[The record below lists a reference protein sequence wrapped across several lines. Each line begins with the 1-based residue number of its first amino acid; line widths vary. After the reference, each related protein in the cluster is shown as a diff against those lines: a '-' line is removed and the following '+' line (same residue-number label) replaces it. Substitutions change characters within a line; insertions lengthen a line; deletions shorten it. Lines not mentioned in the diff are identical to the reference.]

1 MVRRRQVTYSK
12 HSTHAARSAHARG
25 SRAFRTYDTS
35 YINPRSKVP
44 QGPTLIAIVVAVVA
58 AIVLLIAVPSCSRGC
73 SSTDLVQPGTT
84 VEVTVPDGASAQQI
98 GQSLVD
104 AKLIANAGSFTD
116 AVKASDA
123 ASQLKPG
130 DYQIEGGTSAADI
143 VSMLVA
149 GPSSNSLVIP
159 EGYTVSRTADAV
171 EKATDGA
178 VTADDFKAAAGNASA
193 YADAYPFVADAYN
206 NSLEGFLFPK
216 TYTLPKD
223 ATADSIVRMMLDQ
236 YAQEV
241 ATLDYS
247 YAASKGLSAYDVLKL
262 ASVVER
268 ESDSH
273 TRADV
278 ASVFY
283 NRLAGNTALQS
294 DATIAYVVGH
304 DPTHSDLSVDSPYNT
319 YQHKGLPAGPIC
331 SPGLESLQA
340 TCQPN
345 QTDYLYF
352 YFTKNDDGTL
362 NYYFSKTYD
371 EHLQAIKG
379 ASSNA
384 SAAGDGGDTGSNG
397 TQSSNGSGDGQ
408 QTGAGN

>member
-44 QGPTLIAIVVAVVA
+44 SGPALIALVVAAVV

-73 SSTDLVQPGTT
+73 SSADLVQPGTT
-84 VEVTVPDGASAQQI
+84 VEITVPDGASAQQI

-104 AKLIANAGSFTD
+104 AKLIASASDFTD
-116 AVKASDA
+116 AVKSSNAS
-123 ASQLKPG
+123 SQLKPG
-130 DYQIEGGTSAADI
+130 DYQIEGGTSASDI
-143 VSMLVA
+143 VNMLVS
-149 GPSSNSLVIP
+149 GPATDTLSVP
-159 EGYTVSRTADAV
+159 EGYTVARTADAV

-178 VTADDFKAAAGNASA
+178 VTADDFKAAASNASA
-193 YADAYPFVADAYN
+193 YADDYPFVADAYN

-223 ATADSIVRMMLDQ
+223 ATADSIIRMMLDQ
-236 YAQEV
+236 YQQEV
-241 ATLDYS
+241 ASLDYS

-268 ESDSH
+268 ESDAN

-283 NRLAGNTALQS
+283 NRLAGNMALQS

-304 DPTHSDLSVDSPYNT
+304 DPTHDDLSVDSPYNT

-331 SPGLESLQA
+331 SPGLDSLQA
-340 TCQPN
+340 ACQPN

-379 ASSNA
+379 STSSSSSSSDDGSDND
-384 SAAGDGGDTGSNG
+384 GDAQQDGSTN
-397 TQSSNGSGDGQ
+397 
-408 QTGAGN
+408 

>member
-25 SRAFRTYDTS
+25 SREFRTYDTS

-44 QGPTLIAIVVAVVA
+44 QGPTLIAIVIAVVM

-98 GQSLVD
+98 GQALVD
-104 AKLIANAGSFTD
+104 AKLIANASEFTD
-116 AVKASDA
+116 AVKSSDA

-143 VSMLVA
+143 VSMLVS
-149 GPSSNSLVIP
+149 GPSANTLVVP

-178 VTADDFKAAAGNASA
+178 VTADDFKAAAANASA
-193 YADAYPFVADAYN
+193 YADDYPFVADAYN

-236 YAQEV
+236 YEQEV
-241 ATLDYS
+241 QNLDYS
-247 YAASKGLSAYDVLKL
+247 YAESQGLSAYDVLKL

-268 ESDSH
+268 ESDAN

-283 NRLAGNTALQS
+283 NRLAANTALQS

-304 DPTHSDLSVDSPYNT
+304 DPTHDDLSVDSPYNT

-331 SPGLESLQA
+331 SPGLDSLQA
-340 TCQPN
+340 ACQPN

-352 YFTKNDDGTL
+352 YFTKNDDGSL

-371 EHLQAIKG
+371 EHLQAIKS
-379 ASSNA
+379 ASSSSSSSDKSSESSGDAA
-384 SAAGDGGDTGSNG
+384 SSD
-397 TQSSNGSGDGQ
+397 NGSDGQ
-408 QTGAGN
+408 QDGSNN

>member
-25 SRAFRTYDTS
+25 SREFRTYDTS

-44 QGPTLIAIVVAVVA
+44 QGPTLIAIVIAVVM

-98 GQSLVD
+98 GQALVD
-104 AKLIANAGSFTD
+104 AKLIANASDFTD
-116 AVKASDA
+116 AVKSSDA

-130 DYQIEGGTSAADI
+130 DYQIDGGTSAADI
-143 VSMLVA
+143 VSMLVS
-149 GPSSNSLVIP
+149 GPSANTLVVP

-178 VTADDFKAAAGNASA
+178 VTADDFKAAAANASA
-193 YADAYPFVADAYN
+193 YADDYPFVADAYN

-236 YAQEV
+236 YEQEV
-241 ATLDYS
+241 QSLDYS
-247 YAASKGLSAYDVLKL
+247 YAESQGLSAYDVLKL

-268 ESDSH
+268 ESDAN

-283 NRLAGNTALQS
+283 NRLAANTALQS

-304 DPTHSDLSVDSPYNT
+304 DPTHDDLSVDSPYNT

-331 SPGLESLQA
+331 SPGLDSLQA

-352 YFTKNDDGTL
+352 YFTKNDDGSL

-371 EHLQAIKG
+371 EHLQAIKS
-379 ASSNA
+379 ASSSSSSSDKSSESSGDAA
-384 SAAGDGGDTGSNG
+384 SSD
-397 TQSSNGSGDGQ
+397 NGSDGQ
-408 QTGAGN
+408 QDGSNN

>member
-25 SRAFRTYDTS
+25 SREFRTYDTS

-44 QGPTLIAIVVAVVA
+44 QGPTLIAIVIAVVM

-98 GQSLVD
+98 GQALVD
-104 AKLIANAGSFTD
+104 AKLIANASDFTD
-116 AVKASDA
+116 AVKSSDA

-130 DYQIEGGTSAADI
+130 DYQIDGGTSAADI
-143 VSMLVA
+143 VSMLVS
-149 GPSSNSLVIP
+149 GPSTNTLVVP

-178 VTADDFKAAAGNASA
+178 VTADDFKAAAANASA
-193 YADAYPFVADAYN
+193 YADDYPFVADAYN

-236 YAQEV
+236 YEQEV
-241 ATLDYS
+241 QNLDYS
-247 YAASKGLSAYDVLKL
+247 YAESQGLSAYDVLKL

-268 ESDSH
+268 ESDAN

-283 NRLAGNTALQS
+283 NRLAANTALQS

-304 DPTHSDLSVDSPYNT
+304 DPTHDDLSVDSPYNT

-331 SPGLESLQA
+331 SPGLDSLQA
-340 TCQPN
+340 ACQPN

-352 YFTKNDDGTL
+352 YFTKNDDGSL

-371 EHLQAIKG
+371 EHLQAIKS
-379 ASSNA
+379 ASSSSSSSDKSSESSGDA
-384 SAAGDGGDTGSNG
+384 S
-397 TQSSNGSGDGQ
+397 SSDNGSDGQ
-408 QTGAGN
+408 QDGSNN

>member
-25 SRAFRTYDTS
+25 SREFRTYDTS

-44 QGPTLIAIVVAVVA
+44 QGPTLIAIVIAVVM

-98 GQSLVD
+98 GQALVD
-104 AKLIANAGSFTD
+104 AKLIASASEFTD
-116 AVKASDA
+116 AVKSSDA

-130 DYQIEGGTSAADI
+130 DYQIDGGTSAADI
-143 VSMLVA
+143 VSMLVS
-149 GPSSNSLVIP
+149 GPSANTLVVP

-178 VTADDFKAAAGNASA
+178 VTADDFKAAAANASA
-193 YADAYPFVADAYN
+193 YADDYPFVADAYN

-236 YAQEV
+236 YEQEV
-241 ATLDYS
+241 QSLDYS
-247 YAASKGLSAYDVLKL
+247 YAESQGLSAYDVLKL

-268 ESDSH
+268 ESDAN

-283 NRLAGNTALQS
+283 NRLAANTALQS

-304 DPTHSDLSVDSPYNT
+304 DPTHDDLSVDSPYNT

-331 SPGLESLQA
+331 SPGLDSLQA

-352 YFTKNDDGTL
+352 YFTKNDDGSL

-371 EHLQAIKG
+371 EHLQAIKS
-379 ASSNA
+379 ASSSSSSSDKSSESSGDAA
-384 SAAGDGGDTGSNG
+384 SSD
-397 TQSSNGSGDGQ
+397 NGSDGQ
-408 QTGAGN
+408 QDGSNN

>member
-25 SRAFRTYDTS
+25 SREFRPYDTS

-44 QGPTLIAIVVAVVA
+44 QGPTLIAIVIAVVM

-98 GQSLVD
+98 GQALVD
-104 AKLIANAGSFTD
+104 AKLIASASEFTD
-116 AVKASDA
+116 AVKSSDA

-130 DYQIEGGTSAADI
+130 DYQIDGGTSAADI
-143 VSMLVA
+143 VSMLVS
-149 GPSSNSLVIP
+149 GPSANTLVVP

-178 VTADDFKAAAGNASA
+178 VTADDFKAAAANASA
-193 YADAYPFVADAYN
+193 YADDYPFVADAYN

-236 YAQEV
+236 YEQEV
-241 ATLDYS
+241 QSLDYS
-247 YAASKGLSAYDVLKL
+247 YAESQGLSAYDVLKL

-268 ESDSH
+268 ESDAN

-283 NRLAGNTALQS
+283 NRLAANTALQS

-304 DPTHSDLSVDSPYNT
+304 DPTHDDLSVDSPYNT

-331 SPGLESLQA
+331 SPGLDSLQA

-352 YFTKNDDGTL
+352 YFTKNDDGSL

-371 EHLQAIKG
+371 EHLQAIKS
-379 ASSNA
+379 ASSSSSSSDKSSESSGDAA
-384 SAAGDGGDTGSNG
+384 SSD
-397 TQSSNGSGDGQ
+397 NGSDGQ
-408 QTGAGN
+408 QDGSNN

>member
-25 SRAFRTYDTS
+25 SREFRTYDTS

-44 QGPTLIAIVVAVVA
+44 QGPTLIAIVIAVVM

-98 GQSLVD
+98 GQALVD
-104 AKLIANAGSFTD
+104 AKLIANASDFTD
-116 AVKASDA
+116 AVKSSDA

-143 VSMLVA
+143 VSMLVS
-149 GPSSNSLVIP
+149 GPSTNTLVVP

-178 VTADDFKAAAGNASA
+178 VTADDFKAAAANASA
-193 YADAYPFVADAYN
+193 YADDYPFVADAYN

-236 YAQEV
+236 YEQEV
-241 ATLDYS
+241 QNLDYS
-247 YAASKGLSAYDVLKL
+247 YAESQGLSAYDVLKL

-268 ESDSH
+268 ESDAN

-283 NRLAGNTALQS
+283 NRLAANTALQS

-304 DPTHSDLSVDSPYNT
+304 DPTHDDLSVDSPYNT

-331 SPGLESLQA
+331 SPGLDSLQA
-340 TCQPN
+340 ACQPN

-352 YFTKNDDGTL
+352 YFTKNDDGSL

-371 EHLQAIKG
+371 EHLQAIKS
-379 ASSNA
+379 ASSSSSSSDKSSESSGDAA
-384 SAAGDGGDTGSNG
+384 SSD
-397 TQSSNGSGDGQ
+397 NGSDGQ
-408 QTGAGN
+408 QDGSNN

>member
-25 SRAFRTYDTS
+25 SREFRTYDTS

-44 QGPTLIAIVVAVVA
+44 QGPTLIAIVIAVVM

-98 GQSLVD
+98 GQALVD
-104 AKLIANAGSFTD
+104 AKLIANASDFTD
-116 AVKASDA
+116 AVKSSDA

-130 DYQIEGGTSAADI
+130 DYRIEGGTSAADI
-143 VSMLVA
+143 VSMLVS
-149 GPSSNSLVIP
+149 GPSTNTLVVP

-178 VTADDFKAAAGNASA
+178 VTADDFKAAAANASA
-193 YADAYPFVADAYN
+193 YADDYPFVADAYN

-236 YAQEV
+236 YEQEV
-241 ATLDYS
+241 QSLDYS
-247 YAASKGLSAYDVLKL
+247 YAESQGLSAYDVLKL

-268 ESDSH
+268 ESDAN

-283 NRLAGNTALQS
+283 NRLAANTALQS

-304 DPTHSDLSVDSPYNT
+304 DPTHDDLSVDSPYNT

-331 SPGLESLQA
+331 SPGLDSLQA

-352 YFTKNDDGTL
+352 YFTKNDDGSL

-371 EHLQAIKG
+371 EHLQAIKS
-379 ASSNA
+379 ASSSSSSSDKSSESSGDAA
-384 SAAGDGGDTGSNG
+384 SSD
-397 TQSSNGSGDGQ
+397 NGSDGQ
-408 QTGAGN
+408 QDGSNN

>member
-25 SRAFRTYDTS
+25 SREFRTYDTS

-44 QGPTLIAIVVAVVA
+44 QGPTLIAIVIAVVM

-98 GQSLVD
+98 GQALVD
-104 AKLIANAGSFTD
+104 AKLIANASDFTD
-116 AVKASDA
+116 AVKSSDA

-149 GPSSNSLVIP
+149 GPSTNTLVIP
-159 EGYTVSRTADAV
+159 EGYTVARTADAV

-178 VTADDFKAAAGNASA
+178 VTADDFKAAAANASA
-193 YADAYPFVADAYN
+193 YADDYPFVADAYN

-236 YAQEV
+236 YEQEV
-241 ATLDYS
+241 QSLDYS
-247 YAASKGLSAYDVLKL
+247 YAESQGLSAYDVLKL

-268 ESDSH
+268 ESDAN

-283 NRLAGNTALQS
+283 NRLKGNTALQS

-304 DPTHSDLSVDSPYNT
+304 DPTHDDLSVDSPYNT

-331 SPGLESLQA
+331 SPGFDSLQA

-352 YFTKNDDGTL
+352 YFTKNDDGSL

-371 EHLQAIKG
+371 EHLQAIKS
-379 ASSNA
+379 ASSSSSSSDKSSESSGDAA
-384 SAAGDGGDTGSNG
+384 SSD
-397 TQSSNGSGDGQ
+397 NGSDGQ
-408 QTGAGN
+408 QDGSNN

>member
-25 SRAFRTYDTS
+25 SREFRTYDTS

-44 QGPTLIAIVVAVVA
+44 QGPTLIAIVIAVVM

-98 GQSLVD
+98 GQALVD
-104 AKLIANAGSFTD
+104 AKLIANASDFTD
-116 AVKASDA
+116 AVKSSDA

-130 DYQIEGGTSAADI
+130 DYQIDGGTSAADI
-143 VSMLVA
+143 VSMLVS
-149 GPSSNSLVIP
+149 GPSANTLCVP

-178 VTADDFKAAAGNASA
+178 VTADDFKAAAANASA
-193 YADAYPFVADAYN
+193 YADDYPFVADAYN

-236 YAQEV
+236 YEQEV
-241 ATLDYS
+241 QSLDYS
-247 YAASKGLSAYDVLKL
+247 YAESQGLSAYDVLKL

-268 ESDSH
+268 ESDAN

-283 NRLAGNTALQS
+283 NRLAANTALQS

-304 DPTHSDLSVDSPYNT
+304 DPTHDDLSVDSPYNT

-331 SPGLESLQA
+331 SPGLDSLQA

-352 YFTKNDDGTL
+352 YFTKNDDGSL

-371 EHLQAIKG
+371 EHLQAIKS
-379 ASSNA
+379 ASSSSSSSDKSSESSGDAA
-384 SAAGDGGDTGSNG
+384 SSD
-397 TQSSNGSGDGQ
+397 NGSDGQ
-408 QTGAGN
+408 QDGSNN

>member
-25 SRAFRTYDTS
+25 SREFRTYDTS

-44 QGPTLIAIVVAVVA
+44 QGPTLIAIVIAVVM

-98 GQSLVD
+98 GQALVD
-104 AKLIANAGSFTD
+104 AKLIASASDFTD
-116 AVKASDA
+116 AVKSSDA

-149 GPSSNSLVIP
+149 GPSTDTLVVP

-178 VTADDFKAAAGNASA
+178 VTADDFKAAAANASA
-193 YADAYPFVADAYN
+193 YADDYSFVADAYN

-236 YAQEV
+236 YEQEV
-241 ATLDYS
+241 QSLDYS
-247 YAASKGLSAYDVLKL
+247 YAESQGLSAYDVLKL

-268 ESDSH
+268 ESDAN

-283 NRLAGNTALQS
+283 NRLAANTALQS

-304 DPTHSDLSVDSPYNT
+304 DPTHDDLSVDSPYNT

-331 SPGLESLQA
+331 SPGLDSLQA

-352 YFTKNDDGTL
+352 YFTKNDDGSL

-371 EHLQAIKG
+371 EHLQAIKS
-379 ASSNA
+379 ASSSSSSSDKSSESSGDAA
-384 SAAGDGGDTGSNG
+384 SSD
-397 TQSSNGSGDGQ
+397 NGSDGQ
-408 QTGAGN
+408 QDGSNN

>member
-1 MVRRRQVTYSK
+1 
-12 HSTHAARSAHARG
+12 
-25 SRAFRTYDTS
+25 
-35 YINPRSKVP
+35 
-44 QGPTLIAIVVAVVA
+44 
-58 AIVLLIAVPSCSRGC
+58 
-73 SSTDLVQPGTT
+73 
-84 VEVTVPDGASAQQI
+84 
-98 GQSLVD
+98 
-104 AKLIANAGSFTD
+104 
-116 AVKASDA
+116 
-123 ASQLKPG
+123 
-130 DYQIEGGTSAADI
+130 
-143 VSMLVA
+143 
-149 GPSSNSLVIP
+149 
-159 EGYTVSRTADAV
+159 
-171 EKATDGA
+171 
-178 VTADDFKAAAGNASA
+178 
-193 YADAYPFVADAYN
+193 
-206 NSLEGFLFPK
+206 
-216 TYTLPKD
+216 
-223 ATADSIVRMMLDQ
+223 MMLDQ
-236 YAQEV
+236 YEQEV

-268 ESDSH
+268 ESDSN

-352 YFTKNDDGTL
+352 YFTKNDDGSL

-371 EHLQAIKG
+371 EHLQAIKS
-379 ASSNA
+379 ASS
-384 SAAGDGGDTGSNG
+384 SSSSSSSGSSDQRSSSD
-397 TQSSNGSGDGQ
+397 QSSEASGDAANSDNGSDGQ
-408 QTGAGN
+408 QDGSNN

>member
-25 SRAFRTYDTS
+25 SREFRTYDTS

-44 QGPTLIAIVVAVVA
+44 QGPTLIAIVIAVVM

-98 GQSLVD
+98 GQALVD
-104 AKLIANAGSFTD
+104 AKLIANASDFTD
-116 AVKASDA
+116 AVKSSDA

-130 DYQIEGGTSAADI
+130 DYRIEGGTSAADI
-143 VSMLVA
+143 VSMLVS
-149 GPSSNSLVIP
+149 GPSTNTLVVP

-178 VTADDFKAAAGNASA
+178 VTADDFKAAAANASA
-193 YADAYPFVADAYN
+193 YADDYPFVADAYN

-236 YAQEV
+236 YEQEV
-241 ATLDYS
+241 QNLDYS
-247 YAASKGLSAYDVLKL
+247 YAESQGLSAYDVLKL

-268 ESDSH
+268 ESDAN

-283 NRLAGNTALQS
+283 NRLAANTALQS

-304 DPTHSDLSVDSPYNT
+304 DPTHDDLSVDSPYNT

-331 SPGLESLQA
+331 SPGLDSLQA
-340 TCQPN
+340 ACQPN

-352 YFTKNDDGTL
+352 YFTKNDDGSL

-371 EHLQAIKG
+371 EHLQAIKS
-379 ASSNA
+379 ASSSSSSSDKSSESSGDAA
-384 SAAGDGGDTGSNG
+384 SSD
-397 TQSSNGSGDGQ
+397 NGSDGQ
-408 QTGAGN
+408 QDGSNN

>member
-25 SRAFRTYDTS
+25 SREFRTYDTS

-44 QGPTLIAIVVAVVA
+44 QGPTLIAIVIAVVM

-98 GQSLVD
+98 GQALVD
-104 AKLIANAGSFTD
+104 AKLIANASDFTD
-116 AVKASDA
+116 AVKSSDA

-143 VSMLVA
+143 VSMLVS
-149 GPSSNSLVIP
+149 GPSANTLVVP

-178 VTADDFKAAAGNASA
+178 VTADDFKAAAANASA
-193 YADAYPFVADAYN
+193 YADDYPFVADAYN

-236 YAQEV
+236 YEQEV
-241 ATLDYS
+241 QSLDYS
-247 YAASKGLSAYDVLKL
+247 YAESQGLSAYDVLKL

-268 ESDSH
+268 ESDAN

-283 NRLAGNTALQS
+283 NRLAANTALQS

-304 DPTHSDLSVDSPYNT
+304 DPTHDDLSVDSPYNT

-331 SPGLESLQA
+331 SPGLDSLQA

-352 YFTKNDDGTL
+352 YFTKNDDGSL

-371 EHLQAIKG
+371 EHLQAIKS
-379 ASSNA
+379 ASSSSSSSDKSSESSGDAA
-384 SAAGDGGDTGSNG
+384 SSD
-397 TQSSNGSGDGQ
+397 NGSDGQ
-408 QTGAGN
+408 QDGSNN

>member
-25 SRAFRTYDTS
+25 SREFRTYDTS

-44 QGPTLIAIVVAVVA
+44 QGPTLIAIVIAVVM

-98 GQSLVD
+98 GQALVD
-104 AKLIANAGSFTD
+104 AKLIANASDFTD
-116 AVKASDA
+116 AVKSSDA

-130 DYQIEGGTSAADI
+130 DYRIEGGTSAADI
-143 VSMLVA
+143 VSMLVS
-149 GPSSNSLVIP
+149 GPSTNTLVVP

-178 VTADDFKAAAGNASA
+178 VTADDFKAAAANASA
-193 YADAYPFVADAYN
+193 YADDYPFVADAYN

-236 YAQEV
+236 YEQEV
-241 ATLDYS
+241 QNLDYS
-247 YAASKGLSAYDVLKL
+247 YAESQGLSAYDVLKL

-268 ESDSH
+268 ESDAN

-283 NRLAGNTALQS
+283 NRLKGNTALQS

-304 DPTHSDLSVDSPYNT
+304 DPTHDDLSVDSPYNT

-331 SPGLESLQA
+331 SPGLDSLQA

-352 YFTKNDDGTL
+352 YFTKNDDGSL

-371 EHLQAIKG
+371 EHLQAIKS
-379 ASSNA
+379 ASS
-384 SAAGDGGDTGSNG
+384 SSSSSDKSSESSGDAP
-397 TQSSNGSGDGQ
+397 SSDNGSDGQ
-408 QTGAGN
+408 QDGSNN

>member
-25 SRAFRTYDTS
+25 SREFRTYDTS

-44 QGPTLIAIVVAVVA
+44 QGPTLIAIVIAVVM

-98 GQSLVD
+98 GQALVD
-104 AKLIANAGSFTD
+104 AKLIANASEFTD
-116 AVKASDA
+116 AVKSSDA

-143 VSMLVA
+143 VSMLVS
-149 GPSSNSLVIP
+149 GPSANTLVVP

-178 VTADDFKAAAGNASA
+178 VTADDFKAAAANASA
-193 YADAYPFVADAYN
+193 YADDYPFVADAYN

-236 YAQEV
+236 YEQEV
-241 ATLDYS
+241 QSLDYS
-247 YAASKGLSAYDVLKL
+247 YAESQGLSAYDVLKL

-268 ESDSH
+268 ESDAN

-283 NRLAGNTALQS
+283 NRLAANTALQS

-304 DPTHSDLSVDSPYNT
+304 DPTHDDLSVDSPYNT

-331 SPGLESLQA
+331 SPGLDSLQA

-352 YFTKNDDGTL
+352 YFTKNDDGSL

-371 EHLQAIKG
+371 EHLQAIKS
-379 ASSNA
+379 ASSSSSSSDKSSESSGDAA
-384 SAAGDGGDTGSNG
+384 SSD
-397 TQSSNGSGDGQ
+397 NGSDGQ
-408 QTGAGN
+408 QDGSNN

>member
-25 SRAFRTYDTS
+25 SREFRTYDTS

-44 QGPTLIAIVVAVVA
+44 QGPTLIAIVIAVVM

-98 GQSLVD
+98 GQALVD
-104 AKLIANAGSFTD
+104 AKLIASASDFTD
-116 AVKASDA
+116 AVKSSDA

-149 GPSSNSLVIP
+149 GPSTDTLVVP
-159 EGYTVSRTADAV
+159 EGYTVARTADAV

-178 VTADDFKAAAGNASA
+178 VTADDFKAAAANASA
-193 YADAYPFVADAYN
+193 YADDYPFVADAYN

-236 YAQEV
+236 YEQEV
-241 ATLDYS
+241 QSLDYS
-247 YAASKGLSAYDVLKL
+247 YAESQGLSAYDVLKL

-268 ESDSH
+268 ESDAN

-283 NRLAGNTALQS
+283 NRLKGNTALQS

-304 DPTHSDLSVDSPYNT
+304 DPTHDDLSVDSPYNT

-331 SPGLESLQA
+331 SPGFDSLQA
-340 TCQPN
+340 ACQPN

-352 YFTKNDDGTL
+352 YFTKNDDGSL

-371 EHLQAIKG
+371 EHLQAIKS
-379 ASSNA
+379 ASSSSSSSDKSSESSGDAA
-384 SAAGDGGDTGSNG
+384 SSD
-397 TQSSNGSGDGQ
+397 NGSDGQ
-408 QTGAGN
+408 QDGSNN

>member
-25 SRAFRTYDTS
+25 SREFRTYDTS

-44 QGPTLIAIVVAVVA
+44 QGPTLIAIVIAVVM

-98 GQSLVD
+98 GQALVD
-104 AKLIANAGSFTD
+104 AKLIGSASEFTD
-116 AVKASDA
+116 AVKSSDA

-143 VSMLVA
+143 VSMLVS
-149 GPSSNSLVIP
+149 GPSTNTLVVP

-178 VTADDFKAAAGNASA
+178 VTADDFKAAAANASA
-193 YADAYPFVADAYN
+193 YADDYPFVADAYN

-216 TYTLPKD
+216 TYTLSKD

-236 YAQEV
+236 YEQEV
-241 ATLDYS
+241 QNLDYS
-247 YAASKGLSAYDVLKL
+247 YAESQGLSAYDVLKL

-268 ESDSH
+268 ESDAN

-283 NRLAGNTALQS
+283 NRLAANTALQS

-304 DPTHSDLSVDSPYNT
+304 DPTHDDLSVDSPYNT

-331 SPGLESLQA
+331 SPGLDSLQA

-352 YFTKNDDGTL
+352 YFTKNDDGSL

-371 EHLQAIKG
+371 EHLQAIKS
-379 ASSNA
+379 ASSSSSSSDKSSESSGDAA
-384 SAAGDGGDTGSNG
+384 SSD
-397 TQSSNGSGDGQ
+397 NGSDGQ
-408 QTGAGN
+408 QDGSNN